1 MATICLS
8 TEAVEFTQEDGT
20 VFTSSQV
27 TFADPNTGVCVTRL
41 MKPLMHKLYKI
52 GNEYPLIR
60 VQKVATEEYTI
71 GKNTVNTISLCIM
84 DGESIEFAAEQQGVT
99 LRKPAVVAPIAS
111 PLVEAA
117 VENSAEV
124 LADKLT
130 V

>member
-8 TEAVEFTQEDGT
+8 AEAVEFTQEDGT

-41 MKPLMHKLYKI
+41 MKPMMYKLYKV

-71 GKNTVNTISLCIM
+71 GKNIVNTISLCIM
-84 DGESIEFAAEQQGVT
+84 DGESIEFSAEQAGVT

-111 PLVEAA
+111 PLVEVA
-117 VENSAEV
+117 VENSAESLV
-124 LADKLT
+124 P
-130 V
+130 